1 LRGIAVK
8 LPHRRQFLHLAAG
21 AAALP
26 TVSRI
31 AQAQTYPSRPV
42 RLIVPVAAGGSLDIV
57 ARLTGQWLSERL
69 GQPFIIENRPGA
81 GGLLGTEAVVNAPPD
96 GSTLLMLSSANTM
109 GATLSKNNFNI
120 FTRDIAPIGGIVRV
134 PNVMEV
140 NLSVPAE
147 TVPEFIAYAKRNPGK
162 VNMASAGLGTTG
174 HMNGELFKMMT
185 GIDMLHV
192 PYRGGGPAIAD
203 LIGGQVQLLFD
214 PLPSSIEYIKGGK
227 VRALAVTSAM
237 RSEALPDISTVNEF
251 VPGYEA
257 YFWVGVGSPK
267 GLSAEIIE
275 TLNRQINA
283 GLFDPKFKARL
294 ADLGGSVLPG
304 SPAEFGK
311 LVADETEKW
320 AKVVKFAGI
329 KPE

>member
-1 LRGIAVK
+1 
-8 LPHRRQFLHLAAG
+8 
-21 AAALP
+21 
-26 TVSRI
+26 
-31 AQAQTYPSRPV
+31 
-42 RLIVPVAAGGSLDIV
+42 
-57 ARLTGQWLSERL
+57 
-69 GQPFIIENRPGA
+69 
-81 GGLLGTEAVVNAPPD
+81 
-96 GSTLLMLSSANTM
+96 MLSSANTM
-109 GATLSKNNFNI
+109 GATLSKNNVDI

-140 NLSVPAE
+140 SLSVPAE
-147 TVPEFIAYAKRNPGK
+147 TVPNFVAYAKRNPGR

-185 GIDMLHV
+185 GVDMLHV
-192 PYRGGGPAIAD
+192 PYRGGAPAMAD
-203 LIGGQVQLLFD
+203 LISGQVQLLFD

-237 RSEALPDISTVNEF
+237 RSEALPTVPTVSDF

-257 YFWVGVGSPK
+257 YFWVGIGSPK

-275 TLNRQINA
+275 TLNKQINA
-283 GLFDPKFKARL
+283 GLLDPKFKARL
-294 ADLGGSVLPG
+294 SDLGGTVLPG
-304 SPAEFGK
+304 LPAEFGK
-311 LVADETEKW
+311 LVADETKKW